1 MKYKTLGRTDLSVSA
16 LCLGSMTWGSQ
27 NTTDEGHSQID
38 RALDAG
44 INFIDTAEMY
54 PVNPISAETA
64 GNSERVIGKW
74 FAKSGRRADVILA
87 TKVSGAGNGA
97 VRGGAPISAATIRE
111 AAEQS
116 LQKLQTDYIDL
127 YQLHWPNRGSYHFRQ
142 CWTFDPTQQDT
153 AKTQDHICEVLQE
166 LGKLVNEGKVRHIGL
181 SNESAWGTGEFLRLA
196 SENNLP
202 RVATV
207 QNEYS
212 LMCRLYDTDMAEM
225 SHHENVDLL
234 SFSPLAAGLLTG
246 KYQGDQTPPKS
257 RRSHVANLGG
267 RITPR
272 TFGVVDAYLEV
283 ARKHGLEPVHMALAF
298 CIQRPF
304 MGSTIFGST
313 SLAQIDL
320 ALGSADVVLSQ
331 DVLDDITATHR
342 AHPAPF

>member
-27 NTTDEGHSQID
+27 NTTDEGHAQID

-225 SHHENVDLL
+225 SHHEEVDLL